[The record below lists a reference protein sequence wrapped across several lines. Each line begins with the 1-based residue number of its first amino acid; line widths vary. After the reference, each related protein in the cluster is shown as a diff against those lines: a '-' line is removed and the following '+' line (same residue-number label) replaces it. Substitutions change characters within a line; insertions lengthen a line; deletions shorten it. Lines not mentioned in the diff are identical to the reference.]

1 MSTPQ
6 TSKLAVVFA
15 GEDFTAKLLDGSAV
29 ATRVRAMPARHLG
42 RVLRLADHEAE
53 LLEFV
58 CQVHTQEGDETE
70 PSWKAVSPEWVDCLH
85 DDSHVELYEAAKRLN
100 FSRAAKWAER
110 QIAAKQFTA
119 DVTLKAEEVLQPLMQ
134 QIVALVASSLPPSAS
149 PAPATPKS

>member
-1 MSTPQ
+1 MSTQQ
-6 TSKLAVVFA
+6 TSKLAVIFA
-15 GEDFTAKLLDGSAV
+15 GEDIPAKLNDGSLFNV
-29 ATRVRAMPARHLG
+29 RVRAMPARHLG

-58 CQVHTQEGDETE
+58 CQVHTMEGEEVE
-70 PSWKAVSPEWVDCLH
+70 PSWKAVSAEWVDSLH

-100 FSRAAKWAER
+100 FSRATKWAER
-110 QIAAKQFTA
+110 QIAAKQFVA

-134 QIVALVASSLPPSAS
+134 QIVASVVSSLPPSAS